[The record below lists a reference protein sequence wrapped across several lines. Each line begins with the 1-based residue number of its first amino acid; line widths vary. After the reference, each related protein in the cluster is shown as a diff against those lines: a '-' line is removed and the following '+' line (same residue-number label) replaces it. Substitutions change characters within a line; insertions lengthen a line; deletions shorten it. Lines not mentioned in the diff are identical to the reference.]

1 MKNITNNGSVMEN
14 ANLELLIADQ
24 LLEVLE
30 GLLTP
35 AGGI

>member
-1 MKNITNNGSVMEN
+1 MEN
-14 ANLELLIADQ
+14 ANLELLIAEQ

-35 AGGI
+35 AVRGL